1 MSMEATNLHKVNLC
15 LEWHHG
21 EKKQWIGMPPRA
33 LVSDFD
39 EYKHSIHYL
48 IVVAVLRINAAYC
61 LTASMYISKS
71 VQWPAHLRQTKK
83 VLLSF
88 WIFPSKLKFPPLP

>member
-61 LTASMYISKS
+61 LTASMYMFSG
-71 VQWPAHLRQTKK
+71 
-83 VLLSF
+83 LLTSGKQKC
-88 WIFPSKLKFPPLP
+88 SPLILDIPLQVEIPTITITL